1 MKDGALLSFIHTLG
15 EGDGVSDLDV
25 VAKPVQRNSRL
36 GVLSRSQLLRPHVAD
51 ISELVNDLERFSVDA
66 NNHSDCLLAL
76 SNRKVR
82 LANTH
87 IQEKEEK
94 KKKEKKKEEEEEPL
108 TQG

>member
-1 MKDGALLSFIHTLG
+1 
-15 EGDGVSDLDV
+15 
-25 VAKPVQRNSRL
+25 
-36 GVLSRSQLLRPHVAD
+36 
-51 ISELVNDLERFSVDA
+51 
-66 NNHSDCLLAL
+66 LLAL